1 MRKLALA
8 GIAGVVLGAGGVVAS
23 ASSLTPKVEVA
34 RTAAFSAGS
43 PAHPQGVKL
52 AVSLGWQGLSPA
64 DQPMVT
70 KIDIWFPKGTQY
82 NGAKFKQCSLRVLD
96 AVGPRGC
103 PKASIMGSGGGSA
116 FADTV
121 ITHPAITVVNGGGR
135 AVYFFTV
142 LNNPARVQT
151 PVVGRIT
158 AVRGQFA
165 YHLSAMIPLILRV
178 VAGVPVKLT
187 ELHISAGRGSWLTT
201 TAPPD
206 GIKIVTTFDNGAK
219 ISNLALVSDL

>member
-1 MRKLALA
+1 MRKFALA
-8 GIAGVVLGAGGVVAS
+8 GVAGVVLGAGVVAAL
-23 ASSLTPKVEVA
+23 ASPAPPKVTVA
-34 RTAAFSAGS
+34 QAAGFSAGS

-52 AVSLGWQGLSPA
+52 TISLGWQGLSPA

-70 KIDIWFPKGTQY
+70 KIDVWFPKGTQY
-82 NGAKFKQCSLRVLD
+82 NGAKFTKCSLSVLS
-96 AVGPRGC
+96 AVGPSGC
-103 PKASIMGSGGGSA
+103 AKASIMGSGGGSA

-121 ITHPAITVVNGGGR
+121 TTRPKITVVNGGAR

-151 PVVGRIT
+151 PVIGHIRPVT
-158 AVRGQFA
+158 GQFA
-165 YHLSAMIPLILRV
+165 YHLSATIPPVLRV

-187 ELHISAGRGSWLTT
+187 ELDISAGRGTWLTT

-206 GIKIVTTFDNGAK
+206 GIKIVTTFGNGAR